1 VWRIGFLKYAQ
12 KTGESMQITINQTTY
27 SATFNFNA
35 LDKLME
41 DAGIEKF
48 SELGTILGQDED
60 EVSRTTIGNYAKLV
74 LYGIQEHNR
83 INKEEGEPDLADLK
97 PMLITNPDLLESV
110 ANELQKALPQ
120 GEEQEGGDA
129 EKKGQKKSQQK
140 NSSKGNSSAS

>member
-1 VWRIGFLKYAQ
+1 
-12 KTGESMQITINQTTY
+12 MQITINQNTY

-48 SELGTILGQDED
+48 SELGTILGQNED

-83 INKEEGEPDLADLK
+83 INKEEDEPDLADLK
-97 PMLITNPDLLESV
+97 PMLISNPDLLEQV

-120 GEEQEGGDA
+120 GDEQEGGEA
-129 EKKGQKKSQQK
+129 EKKKKSQQK
-140 NSSKGNSSAS
+140 NSSKANSSAS

>member
-1 VWRIGFLKYAQ
+1 
-12 KTGESMQITINQTTY
+12 MQITINEKTY

-48 SELGTILGQDED
+48 SELGTILGQNED

-83 INKEEGEPDLADLK
+83 INKKEAEPDLADLK
-97 PMLITNPDLLESV
+97 PLLITNPDLLEQV

-120 GEEQEGGDA
+120 GDEQEGGDA
-129 EKKGQKKSQQK
+129 EKKGQKKSQAK
-140 NSSKGNSSAS
+140 NSSKANS

>member
-1 VWRIGFLKYAQ
+1 
-12 KTGESMQITINQTTY
+12 MNITINETNY

-83 INKEEGEPDLADLK
+83 INKEEDEPDLADLK
-97 PMLITNPDLLESV
+97 PMLISNPDLLEQV

-120 GEEQEGGDA
+120 GEEEEGGDA
-129 EKKGQKKSQQK
+129 EKKKKSQPK
-140 NSSKGNSSAS
+140 NSSKGSSSAS

>member
-1 VWRIGFLKYAQ
+1 
-12 KTGESMQITINQTTY
+12 MQITINETTY

-83 INKEEGEPDLADLK
+83 INNEEDEPDLADLK
-97 PMLITNPDLLESV
+97 PMLISNPDLLEQV

-120 GEEQEGGDA
+120 GEEQEQEGGA

-140 NSSKGNSSAS
+140 NSSKASS

>member
-1 VWRIGFLKYAQ
+1 M
-12 KTGESMQITINQTTY
+12 EITINETTY
-27 SATFNFNA
+27 NATFNFNA

-83 INKEEGEPDLADLK
+83 INKGEDEPDLADIK
-97 PMLITNPDLLESV
+97 PMLITNPDLLEQV

-120 GEEQEGGDA
+120 SDEQEGSA
-129 EKKGQKKSQQK
+129 EKKGQKKSQQQS
-140 NSSKGNSSAS
+140 SSKASS

>member
-1 VWRIGFLKYAQ
+1 M
-12 KTGESMQITINQTTY
+12 EITINQNTY

-35 LDKLME
+35 LDNLME

-48 SELGTILGQDED
+48 SELGTILGQNED

-97 PMLITNPDLLESV
+97 PMLITNPDLLEQV
-110 ANELQKALPQ
+110 ANELQKHRV
-120 GEEQEGGDA
+120 
-129 EKKGQKKSQQK
+129 QKLLLR
-140 NSSKGNSSAS
+140 A

>member
-1 VWRIGFLKYAQ
+1 MK
-12 KTGESMQITINQTTY
+12 ITINETTY

-41 DAGIEKF
+41 DYGIEKF
-48 SELGTILGQDED
+48 SELGTILGQNED

-83 INKEEGEPDLADLK
+83 INKEEDEPDLADLK
-97 PMLITNPDLLESV
+97 PMLISNPDLLEQV

-120 GEEQEGGDA
+120 GEEQEQEGGA

-140 NSSKGNSSAS
+140 NSSKASS

>member
-1 VWRIGFLKYAQ
+1 
-12 KTGESMQITINQTTY
+12 MQITINETTY

-83 INKEEGEPDLADLK
+83 INKEEDEPDLADLK
-97 PMLITNPDLLESV
+97 PMLISNPDLLEQV

-120 GEEQEGGDA
+120 GEEEEGGGA
-129 EKKGQKKSQQK
+129 EKKKKSQQK
-140 NSSKGNSSAS
+140 SSSKGSSSES

>member
-1 VWRIGFLKYAQ
+1 
-12 KTGESMQITINQTTY
+12 MQITINENTY

-35 LDKLME
+35 LDNLME
-41 DAGIEKF
+41 DCGIEKF
-48 SELGTILGQDED
+48 SELGRILGQDED

-140 NSSKGNSSAS
+140 SSSKGSSLGS

>member
-1 VWRIGFLKYAQ
+1 
-12 KTGESMQITINQTTY
+12 MQITINETTY

-83 INKEEGEPDLADLK
+83 INKEEDEPDLADLK
-97 PMLITNPDLLESV
+97 PMLISNPDLLEQV

-120 GEEQEGGDA
+120 GEEEEGGDA
-129 EKKGQKKSQQK
+129 EKKKKSQPK
-140 NSSKGNSSAS
+140 NSSKGSSSAS

>member
-1 VWRIGFLKYAQ
+1 
-12 KTGESMQITINQTTY
+12 MQITINETTY

-83 INKEEGEPDLADLK
+83 INKEEDEPDLADLK
-97 PMLITNPDLLESV
+97 PMLITNPDLLEQV

-120 GEEQEGGDA
+120 GDEQEGGGA
-129 EKKGQKKSQQK
+129 EKKGQNKSQQK
-140 NSSKGNSSAS
+140 NSSKGSSSAS

>member
-1 VWRIGFLKYAQ
+1 
-12 KTGESMQITINQTTY
+12 MQITINQTTY

>member
-1 VWRIGFLKYAQ
+1 
-12 KTGESMQITINQTTY
+12 MQITINKETY
-27 SATFNFNA
+27 NATFNFNA

-41 DAGIEKF
+41 DCGIEKF
-48 SELGTILGQDED
+48 SELGTILGQNED

-83 INKEEGEPDLADLK
+83 INKEEKEPDLADLK
-97 PMLITNPDLLESV
+97 PMLITNPEMLEHV

-120 GEEQEGGDA
+120 GDEQSQEGGDV
-129 EKKGQKKSQQK
+129 EKKGQKKSPQK

>member
-1 VWRIGFLKYAQ
+1 
-12 KTGESMQITINQTTY
+12 MQITINENTY

-97 PMLITNPDLLESV
+97 PMLITNPDLLEQV

-120 GEEQEGGDA
+120 GEEQEQEGGA
-129 EKKGQKKSQQK
+129 EKKKKNPQK